1 MKNKIIKI
9 IEIVL
14 VVCIIFSGYKIF
26 DYYKSNK
33 EFEKDNSIYK
43 ELVENSEDKLKNGEL
58 DLANSDDSSDKEA
71 FQSEKSIKRRK
82 IDELNKRIVY
92 DPSFVKS
99 LNDSYKNVIGRI
111 IIEGT
116 DIDFPIVQ
124 GQDNDF
130 YLDHNYKNEYHVFGA
145 IFMDYRNSIDFSD
158 LNTVLYG
165 HNVRSGHVFNDLVKY
180 NDENVVNG
188 QPYIIVDTLNERKI
202 YEIYAVYSTS
212 AYTDYRKPFYEGEAL
227 DNFLARINEANKLS
241 KTIEKTDDLS
251 ILTLSTCSDED
262 DRLAIHAVEVK

>member
-1 MKNKIIKI
+1 MKGKIIKI
-9 IEIVL
+9 VEIVL
-14 VVCIIFSGYKIF
+14 VICIIFSGYKIF
-26 DYYKSNK
+26 DYYKSNRD
-33 EFEKDNSIYK
+33 FEKDNADYK
-43 ELVENSEDKLKNGEL
+43 EMVQASATNSEKKDENSKKEL
-58 DLANSDDSSDKEA
+58 SNE
-71 FQSEKSIKRRK
+71 EKVAYYRS
-82 IDELNKRIVY
+82 LY
-92 DPSFVKS
+92 DPNIVKS
-99 LNDSYKNVIGRI
+99 LKDSYKNVIGRI

-124 GQDNDF
+124 GKDNDF
-130 YLDHNYKNEYHVFGA
+130 YLDHNYKNQYHAFGSVY
-145 IFMDYRNSIDFSD
+145 MDYRNSSDFSD

-165 HNVRSGHVFNDLVKY
+165 HNVRSGHVFHDLVKY
-180 NDENVVNG
+180 NDENAVND

-227 DNFLARINEANKLS
+227 NNFLARINEANKLS

>member
-1 MKNKIIKI
+1 MKGKIIKI

-14 VVCIIFSGYKIF
+14 VICIIFSGYKIF
-26 DYYKSNK
+26 DYYKSNRD
-33 EFEKDNSIYK
+33 FEKDNADYK
-43 ELVENSEDKLKNGEL
+43 EMVQASATKSEEKDENSKKEL
-58 DLANSDDSSDKEA
+58 SNE
-71 FQSEKSIKRRK
+71 EKVAYYRS
-82 IDELNKRIVY
+82 LY
-92 DPSFVKS
+92 DPNIVKS
-99 LNDSYKNVIGRI
+99 LKDSYKNVIGRI

-124 GQDNDF
+124 GKDNDF
-130 YLDHNYKNEYHVFGA
+130 YLDHNYKNQYHAFGSVY
-145 IFMDYRNSIDFSD
+145 MDYRNSSDFSD

-165 HNVRSGHVFNDLVKY
+165 HNVRSGHVFHDLVKY
-180 NDENVVNG
+180 NDENVVND

-241 KTIEKTDDLS
+241 KTIERTDDLS

>member
-33 EFEKDNSIYK
+33 EFEKDNADYK
-43 ELVENSEDKLKNGEL
+43 EMVQASATKSEEKDENSKKEL
-58 DLANSDDSSDKEA
+58 SNE
-71 FQSEKSIKRRK
+71 EKVAYYRS
-82 IDELNKRIVY
+82 LY
-92 DPSFVKS
+92 DPNIVKS
-99 LNDSYKNVIGRI
+99 LKDSYKNVIGRI

-124 GQDNDF
+124 GKDNDF
-130 YLDHNYKNEYHVFGA
+130 YLDHNYKNQYHAFGSVY
-145 IFMDYRNSIDFSD
+145 MDYRNSSDFSD

-165 HNVRSGHVFNDLVKY
+165 HNVRSGHVFHDLVKY
-180 NDENVVNG
+180 NDENVVND

-262 DRLAIHAVEVK
+262 DRLAIHALEIK

>member
-1 MKNKIIKI
+1 MKEKIMKI
-9 IEIVL
+9 IEIIL
-14 VVCIIFSGYKIF
+14 VICIIFSGYKIF
-26 DYYKSNK
+26 DYYKSNR
-33 EFEKDNSIYK
+33 EFEKDNADYKKIVQDSSTKSEEKEGPKK
-43 ELVENSEDKLKNGEL
+43 ELSNE
-58 DLANSDDSSDKEA
+58 
-71 FQSEKSIKRRK
+71 EKIASYRS
-82 IDELNKRIVY
+82 LY
-92 DPSFVKS
+92 DPNIVKS
-99 LNDSYKNVIGRI
+99 LNASYKNVIGRI

-124 GQDNDF
+124 GKDNDF
-130 YLDHNYKNEYHVFGA
+130 YLNHNYKNQYHVFGA
-145 IFMDYRNSIDFSD
+145 VYMDYRNSNDFSD

-165 HNVRSGHVFNDLVKY
+165 HNVRSGHVFHDLVKY
-180 NDENVVNG
+180 NDENIVND

-227 DNFLARINEANKLS
+227 DKFLARINEANKLS

>member
-1 MKNKIIKI
+1 MKGKIIKI
-9 IEIVL
+9 VEIVL
-14 VVCIIFSGYKIF
+14 VICIIFSGYKIF
-26 DYYKSNK
+26 DYYKSNRD
-33 EFEKDNSIYK
+33 FEKDNADYKKIVQASPTKSEEKDEDSKK
-43 ELVENSEDKLKNGEL
+43 ELSNE
-58 DLANSDDSSDKEA
+58 
-71 FQSEKSIKRRK
+71 EKVAYYRS
-82 IDELNKRIVY
+82 LY
-92 DPSFVKS
+92 DPNIVKS
-99 LNDSYKNVIGRI
+99 LKDSYKNVIGRI

-124 GQDNDF
+124 GKDNDF
-130 YLDHNYKNEYHVFGA
+130 YLDHNYKNQYHAFGSVY
-145 IFMDYRNSIDFSD
+145 MDYRNSSDFSD

-165 HNVRSGHVFNDLVKY
+165 HNVRSGHVFHDLVKY
-180 NDENVVNG
+180 NDENVVND

-262 DRLAIHAVEVK
+262 DRLAIHALEVK